1 MMNRKCIIGLFL
13 SISLSLATYAQF
25 DSSWGY
31 VSRPEA
37 FRLRQSLE
45 TERNDSLRMYA
56 NRLLGFFYFEID
68 QDSSLY
74 YFGQQL
80 QLAQKLG
87 IKLWAADAYGQ
98 MGDDLRKKGAIMESY
113 DALLKGIDIAKDP
126 AAESSNWRVSS
137 FSNARNFRESRLAI
151 LGILYH
157 DLGSLYDRIADS
169 AHAIVYYRQAIDI
182 GKEIQNG
189 KILSLTYSDLIQY
202 ATGDSA
208 LILARKSLEYS
219 QLSGYRKSLGLNY
232 RNLARFFVK
241 TGQLDSARENLYAAI
256 QVSTEQDSYRH
267 TAWASFDLAKVFQS
281 ERKYDSMYHYARE
294 TLVYGTL
301 HATPEA
307 MVGANRL
314 IADYFSRIGRSDS
327 AYHYEQ
333 VTSGLIG
340 TLREQD
346 IRNLTQYQKFSFDK
360 ELISRQSIEEAKIRE
375 SRRKIY
381 GLLAGLA
388 VLLFMGIFLF
398 RNNLAK
404 QKANTRLQEEKDKVS
419 ATLQEL
425 KATQAQ
431 LIQSEKMASL
441 GELTAG
447 IAHEIQNPLNFVNNF
462 SEVNQELVNELVEEV
477 GKGNQDEVK
486 SIAADIKDNSE
497 KISHHGKRADAIV
510 KSMLQHTRS
519 GSREKESTDINAL
532 CDEYLRLAY
541 HGLRAR
547 DNSFQSGFEARLD
560 PTVGKISVM
569 PQEIG
574 RVILN
579 LINNAF
585 YAVWDKKKTAGEGYD
600 PRVTITT
607 RKMKDKVKIEVKDNG
622 NGIPES
628 VREKIFQPFF
638 TTKPTGVGTGLGLSL
653 SYDIIKAHGGKI
665 SLDSKQNEG
674 HSDEQAGTVFIVQL
688 PA

>member
-1 MMNRKCIIGLFL
+1 MNRKCIIGLFL

-607 RKMKDKVKIEVKDNG
+607 RKMKDKVEIEVKDNG

-665 SLDSKQNEG
+665 S
-674 HSDEQAGTVFIVQL
+674 
-688 PA
+688 